1 MKKIKK
7 NNSEELKKIVVDA
20 ILDKKGNEVLELDLR
35 NIEASVADYFIV
47 CHGNSTTQV
56 NAIADSVYKEV
67 KDKLG
72 LIPKGQEGKQNA
84 TWIILDYFD
93 IVVHVF
99 FNETR
104 EYYQLEELWSDA
116 IAVEHT

>member
-1 MKKIKK
+1 MKKKQQK
-7 NNSEELKKIVVDA
+7 SSDELKKIVVDA

-35 NIEASVADYFIV
+35 NLEASVADYFIV

-56 NAIADSVYKEV
+56 AAIADNVYKEV

-72 LIPKGQEGKQNA
+72 IFPKGLEGKGNA
-84 TWIILDYFD
+84 QWIILDYFD
-93 IVVHVF
+93 VVVHVF
-99 FNETR
+99 YNETR

-116 IAVEHT
+116 LAVEHT